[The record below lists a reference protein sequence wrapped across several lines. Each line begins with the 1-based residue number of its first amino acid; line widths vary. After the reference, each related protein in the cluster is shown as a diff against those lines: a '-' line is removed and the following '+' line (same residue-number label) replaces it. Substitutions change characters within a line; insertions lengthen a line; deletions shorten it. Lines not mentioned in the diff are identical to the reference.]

1 MFDSTKNTIKR
12 HRQIRDVYN
21 RLRDD
26 DKLNLIESIKIEIT
40 EYYSRNQKFSLQG
53 LNDQICSKAFAQFFF
68 IRILNKNFN
77 YNIYKSLK
85 SSKPF
90 AYPIPSDIDF
100 ILKKNGL
107 KINYFRCRILWKTKQ
122 LEFFLRG
129 LRRGVLN
136 VIDFFKSKKS
146 IIKSSNSKMFFSL
159 GINNFPKKTVNNNY
173 GIFNNAF
180 LKSNNISSDFF
191 HESKHFK
198 NFYKS
203 EKFNLRYLPN
213 HLIYNLKPFELLKF
227 FAQFLYDSIIFF
239 LKLMF
244 CKSDDLILFE
254 ELVNYRLASN
264 KSFFFDEYLFN
275 NSNVLYRPLWSY
287 IAEKNKSLI
296 SHYFYS
302 TNIERFK
309 INDDNFDSDPFC
321 WKFSTWQKFYFWDQ
335 FQLNFF
341 KSKLNYSFKY
351 KIVGPTLFNFTSLIK
366 SLNFKKNTIL
376 IFDVQ
381 PVRITY
387 YRELA
392 FGQEYYV
399 RDNCIKFINDICYS
413 ANKIG
418 FKVVIKRKRNIGNM
432 IDYIYL
438 NNIKKLI
445 NNNLLSEVDPNIP
458 AEFLL
463 KSCENV
469 ICMPFTSVAI
479 FANNLSKNVSYYDS
493 TSKIAK
499 DDNASHG
506 VKILSNNAELNNW
519 IKNIK

>member
-213 HLIYNLKPFELLKF
+213 HLIYNLKPF
-227 FAQFLYDSIIFF
+227 
-239 LKLMF
+239 
-244 CKSDDLILFE
+244 
-254 ELVNYRLASN
+254 
-264 KSFFFDEYLFN
+264 
-275 NSNVLYRPLWSY
+275 
-287 IAEKNKSLI
+287 
-296 SHYFYS
+296 
-302 TNIERFK
+302 
-309 INDDNFDSDPFC
+309 
-321 WKFSTWQKFYFWDQ
+321 
-335 FQLNFF
+335 
-341 KSKLNYSFKY
+341 
-351 KIVGPTLFNFTSLIK
+351 
-366 SLNFKKNTIL
+366 
-376 IFDVQ
+376 
-381 PVRITY
+381 
-387 YRELA
+387 
-392 FGQEYYV
+392 
-399 RDNCIKFINDICYS
+399 
-413 ANKIG
+413 
-418 FKVVIKRKRNIGNM
+418 
-432 IDYIYL
+432 
-438 NNIKKLI
+438 
-445 NNNLLSEVDPNIP
+445 
-458 AEFLL
+458 
-463 KSCENV
+463 
-469 ICMPFTSVAI
+469 
-479 FANNLSKNVSYYDS
+479 
-493 TSKIAK
+493 
-499 DDNASHG
+499 
-506 VKILSNNAELNNW
+506 
-519 IKNIK
+519 